1 MPRISE
7 IWRTRLLFIGLLLL
21 SLVPVFLQQML
32 SAREIYEI
40 RYVGG
45 LHPIDLQMLRWLGQL
60 SFVFP
65 AVFIGALLAS
75 TFHPNPALARLLL
88 AISVGAFLIYLILF
102 LCWAV
107 LVIELRVP
115 VL

>member
-1 MPRISE
+1 MLRISE
-7 IWRTRLLFIGLLLL
+7 IWRTRLFFIGLLLL
-21 SLVPVFLQQML
+21 SLVPIFLQQML

-45 LHPIDLQMLRWLGQL
+45 LHPIDLQTLRFTGQL

-65 AVFIGALLAS
+65 AVFICALLAS
-75 TFHPNPALARLLL
+75 FHPNPAPARMLL
-88 AISVGAFLIYLILF
+88 AISVTAFLIYLILF

-107 LVIELRVP
+107 LVIQLRVP